1 MGMFST
7 CWRRRKHFHDCF
19 LIGSVIGGEP
29 VAPFNRS
36 IIRVPLNGRSVETG
50 TFHAAKTAGGRIT
63 NVEKIGRV
71 TVAVENHLWI
81 VESWIEE
88 VLKEDFGSDFEGV
101 ISGVRTRME
110 RYPLPEGVETMQ
122 LDVFSAVIVNRRED
136 EVFIYRKP
144 SSYP

>member
-1 MGMFST
+1 V
-7 CWRRRKHFHDCF
+7 
-19 LIGSVIGGEP
+19 GSVVRDEA

-36 IIRVPLNGRSVETG
+36 VIRVPLHGRSVETG
-50 TFHAAKTAGGRIT
+50 TFGAVKTAGGTIT
-63 NVEKIGRV
+63 SIKKVGRV

-101 ISGVRTRME
+101 ISGVRARME
-110 RYPLPEGVETMQ
+110 RYPPPEGVETMQ

-136 EVFIYRKP
+136 EVFIYRNP